1 MLAALACLGAIDS
14 VHSSLVHET
23 HQDRSDLL
31 RTPGKRHRVIV
42 TGGAGYVGSHTVHA
56 LARAGVYDL
65 LVIDNLESG
74 HAEAVPRGVALK
86 VLALDDAVGV
96 AAVLRAFKPHAL
108 IDFAAYLDVSHSQNE
123 PEEYVRNNVQNFKHV
138 LDAMQASGCE
148 LIIKSSTQATYGDAP
163 REEMPLHEGYNAE
176 GTHRFSTSNLAG
188 GAWNGTAQSGAQI
201 FERFLGAYTALS
213 RREAWLQLT
222 PSEVAMLYT
231 LPLAL
236 ALTLTLTLALTLT
249 LTPTLTLPLTLTRW
263 RCSTRRAPSTACQS
277 YWTR

>member
-23 HQDRSDLL
+23 HPDRNHLL
-31 RTPGKRHRVIV
+31 RKPGERHRVIV

-138 LDAMQASGCE
+138 VHC
-148 LIIKSSTQATYGDAP
+148 
-163 REEMPLHEGYNAE
+163 
-176 GTHRFSTSNLAG
+176 
-188 GAWNGTAQSGAQI
+188 
-201 FERFLGAYTALS
+201 LS
-213 RREAWLQLT
+213 RA
-222 PSEVAMLYT
+222 VACAPPDRT
-231 LPLAL
+231 SRHAL
-236 ALTLTLTLALTLT
+236 
-249 LTPTLTLPLTLTRW
+249 
-263 RCSTRRAPSTACQS
+263 RRALLRALLWPRGS
-277 YWTR
+277 WTPCKLRAAS

>member
-1 MLAALACLGAIDS
+1 MLVALASLSAIDG
-14 VHSSLVHET
+14 VHSSLVHERL
-23 HQDRSDLL
+23 HGGHDLL
-31 RTPGKRHRVIV
+31 STPSERHRVIV

-138 LDAMQASGCE
+138 VR
-148 LIIKSSTQATYGDAP
+148 T
-163 REEMPLHEGYNAE
+163 
-176 GTHRFSTSNLAG
+176 
-188 GAWNGTAQSGAQI
+188 GAV
-201 FERFLGAYTALS
+201 
-213 RREAWLQLT
+213 
-222 PSEVAMLYT
+222 PSPDLYS
-231 LPLAL
+231 P
-236 ALTLTLTLALTLT
+236 
-249 LTPTLTLPLTLTRW
+249 P
-263 RCSTRRAPSTACQS
+263 CTRRCLSESWPRVSRGPWRS
-277 YWTR
+277 WTRCKLRAAG

>member
-23 HQDRSDLL
+23 HADRTGLL
-31 RTPGKRHRVIV
+31 RTPGRRHRVIV

-86 VLALDDAVGV
+86 VLALDDAIGV
-96 AAVLRAFKPHAL
+96 AAVLKAFKPHAL

-138 LDAMQASGCE
+138 VRCLGRAVAVAPPERTSHHAHSRPERVVARVSVGRHASLGLRADHQVVDA
-148 LIIKSSTQATYGDAP
+148 GDL
-163 REEMPLHEGYNAE
+163 R
-176 GTHRFSTSNLAG
+176 
-188 GAWNGTAQSGAQI
+188 
-201 FERFLGAYTALS
+201 
-213 RREAWLQLT
+213 
-222 PSEVAMLYT
+222 
-231 LPLAL
+231 
-236 ALTLTLTLALTLT
+236 
-249 LTPTLTLPLTLTRW
+249 
-263 RCSTRRAPSTACQS
+263 RRAPAG
-277 YWTR
+277 